1 MSVENDLVA
10 AFEPWLTTD
19 LEDFL
24 RSIGTMFAEVE
35 LYAVDE
41 NDDML
46 GWSIL
51 LDPDLSPVAALPYLA
66 QYVGEE
72 LPVGLTEAQQREWI
86 KDAPNQRR
94 GTVLGIVRAAQ
105 RTLTGT
111 RLVAVNERESDEDHL
126 GIITYT
132 DQTPNTAQVRAD
144 ILSVMPADI
153 VLNYSSLG
161 GQSWSSVNSNFA
173 TWQDVK
179 NNYATWAEV
188 RADTPGYTIFTH
200 P

>member
-1 MSVENDLVA
+1 MALADDLVA
-10 AFEPWLTTD
+10 AFEPWITTD

-24 RSIGTMFAEVE
+24 RALGSMFSEVE

-46 GWSIL
+46 GWSNL
-51 LDPDLSPVAALPYLA
+51 LDPDLCPVPALPYLA
-66 QYVGEE
+66 QYVGEQ

-111 RLVAVNERESDEDHL
+111 RLVAVNEREGDEDHL
-126 GIITYT
+126 GIVTYT
-132 DQTPNTAQVRAD
+132 DQTPNPEQVRAD

-153 VLNYSSLG
+153 VLNYSNLG
-161 GQSWSSVNSNFA
+161 GQSWSSVKTNFA

-179 NNYATWAEV
+179 DHYATWADV
-188 RADTPGYTIFTH
+188 RADTPGYTIYTH